1 MFGGSGSLYSDPG
14 CFVLRTI
21 LYIWST
27 DRRDLYGSRRIF
39 FAMSDNPV
47 YLTEEGLQK
56 LKDELRFLKTTE
68 RRRIIREIAD
78 ARAHGDLSENAEYHA
93 AKDAQGLLEAK
104 IAGLESTAQRARLL
118 DESLID
124 PSKAFVMSWV
134 TVRNHSVGKE
144 ITYKLVSAQE
154 ADFTKKKISVDSPIG
169 KALLGKSVG
178 DVVEVKVPAGILKL
192 EVLDLARD

>member
-1 MFGGSGSLYSDPG
+1 
-14 CFVLRTI
+14 
-21 LYIWST
+21 
-27 DRRDLYGSRRIF
+27 
-39 FAMSDNPV
+39 MSDTPV

-68 RRRIIREIAD
+68 RRRIIQEIAD
-78 ARAHGDLSENAEYHA
+78 ARSHGDLSENAEYHA

-104 IAGLESTAQRARLL
+104 IAGLELTAQRARLI
-118 DESLID
+118 DESKID
-124 PSKAFVMSWV
+124 GSKAYVMSFV
-134 TVRNHSVGKE
+134 KVKNHNVGKE

-178 DVVEVKVPAGILKL
+178 DVVEVKVPAGVLKL
-192 EVLDLARD
+192 EVLELARG

>member
-1 MFGGSGSLYSDPG
+1 
-14 CFVLRTI
+14 
-21 LYIWST
+21 
-27 DRRDLYGSRRIF
+27 
-39 FAMSDNPV
+39 MSDSPV

-78 ARAHGDLSENAEYHA
+78 ARSHGDLSENAEYHA

-104 IAGLESTAQRARLL
+104 IAGLELTSQRARLI

-124 PSKAFVMSWV
+124 PTKAYIMSRV
-134 TVRNHSVGKE
+134 TVKNHNVGKD
-144 ITYKLVSAQE
+144 ITYTLVSAQE
-154 ADFTKKKISVDSPIG
+154 ADFTLRKISVESPIG

-178 DVVEVKVPAGILKL
+178 DIVEVEVPAGTLKL
-192 EVLDLARD
+192 ELLELGRD

>member
-1 MFGGSGSLYSDPG
+1 
-14 CFVLRTI
+14 
-21 LYIWST
+21 
-27 DRRDLYGSRRIF
+27 
-39 FAMSDNPV
+39 MSDNPV